1 MWNYN
6 VVMAKKNGKDHVT
19 LLLVLIGLVGV
30 GLVSYPSIANWWNSF
45 HQSRAVSEYTQTVA
59 NMNSGE
65 YTEILDAAD
74 AYNQRLA
81 RTGILWNTSDEQKAD
96 YESQLDVSGT
106 GVMGYINI
114 PKIEV
119 TLPIYHGT
127 SEEVL
132 QIAVGHIEQTS
143 LPVGGES
150 THAVISSHR
159 GLPSAKLFTDLD
171 EMVVGDTFTITVLD
185 RTVTYEVDQIRVVLP
200 DDLSA
205 LAIEEG
211 KDYCTLVTCTPYGV
225 NTHRLL
231 VRGHRVA
238 NAQGEARV
246 VADAVQINP
255 ARVAPFI
262 AIPILITA
270 IISVF
275 IRTSGKKKE

>member
-59 NMNSGE
+59 NMNSDE

>member
-59 NMNSGE
+59 NMNSDE

-81 RTGILWNTSDEQKAD
+81 GTGILWNMSDEQKAD